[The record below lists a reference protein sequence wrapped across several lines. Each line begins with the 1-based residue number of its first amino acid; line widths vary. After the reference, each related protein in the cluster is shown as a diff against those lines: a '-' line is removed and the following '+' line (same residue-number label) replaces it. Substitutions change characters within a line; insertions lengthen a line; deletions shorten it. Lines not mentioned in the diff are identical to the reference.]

1 MSRNLMSMVLAPAAK
16 TLLQPSMAT
25 RTLGKINFQLAKNFS
40 TKQLT
45 PTVAFMTNGS
55 TKHLKNRPNLS
66 EYSAEGR
73 PLAVLLCWLAA
84 KNNAVNKYAQFYVDQ
99 GFDVLTVRITPWQLL
114 LPARADPII
123 RHEILPTLLSSDHD
137 KKLIHGF
144 SVGGY
149 VFAQM
154 LKYMHNDPTG
164 KCQEMMIK
172 TMTAQVWDSVVDV
185 NGISIGVSKSVF
197 IKSPF
202 LQKSMQ
208 SYIDFH
214 LRTFYDIA
222 TKYYDEA
229 HEYFYNQPLK
239 APALF
244 LASEIDQISTLN
256 VIQDIQKLWGANGI
270 SCANKI
276 WNNTSHVGHMRRYPE
291 EYKLT
296 VKMFLDRSGF
306 KRGARLVRDEKETII
321 PEGTIPNVVYSKA
334 I

>member
-1 MSRNLMSMVLAPAAK
+1 MSRNIMSLLAPAAK
-16 TLLQPSMAT
+16 TLLQPA
-25 RTLGKINFQLAKNFS
+25 RTPNGMKLISFQLAKNFS

-45 PTVAFMTNGS
+45 PAVALMTNGS
-55 TKHLKNRPNLS
+55 TKHLRNRPNIS
-66 EYSAEGR
+66 EYSSEGK
-73 PLAVLLCWLAA
+73 PLAVLICWLAA
-84 KNNAVNKYAQFYVDQ
+84 KNNAVNKYAKFYMDQ

-123 RHEILPTLLSSDHD
+123 RNEVLPTLLSSDHD

-164 KCQEMMIK
+164 KCQEMMK
-172 TMTAQVWDSVVDV
+172 TMDAQIWDSVVDV

-197 IKSPF
+197 MKNQF
-202 LQKSMQ
+202 LQKSLQ

-214 LRTFYDIA
+214 LKAFQNIA
-222 TKYYDEA
+222 TCWYDEA
-229 HEYFYNQPLK
+229 HEYFYNKPLH
-239 APALF
+239 APSLF
-244 LASEIDQISTLN
+244 LASEIDQISTIDVIQN
-256 VIQDIQKLWGANGI
+256 IQDIWGGYGI
-270 SCANKI
+270 KCSNKV
-276 WNNTSHVGHMRRYPE
+276 WNNTSHVGHMRRYPD
-291 EYKLT
+291 EYKMT

-306 KRGARLVRDEKETII
+306 QRGARVVRDTQKETVI
-321 PEGTIPNVVYSKA
+321 PRGTIPNVVYAKS